1 MVECVCVS
9 IKEVFRV
16 GISNDPECVKFL
28 AVKNDG
34 LFGSEWDVII
44 LSALVHLDG
53 SPLWLSLYCNA

>member
-28 AVKNDG
+28 PRTD
-34 LFGSEWDVII
+34 S
-44 LSALVHLDG
+44 LVQNG
-53 SPLWLSLYCNA
+53 M

>member
-28 AVKNDG
+28 PSMNDG
-34 LFGSEWDVII
+34 LFGAEWDVII

-53 SPLWLSLYCNA
+53 SPL

>member
-28 AVKNDG
+28 TFENG
-34 LFGSEWDVII
+34 LFGVLWIGCN
-44 LSALVHLDG
+44 HLI
-53 SPLWLSLYCNA
+53 STR